1 MVLETSVW
9 LSNSK
14 TKHRSCNWSVSKRGL
29 KDNINELHIVA
40 KGLLEYETLSGQ
52 EINDLVKGIK
62 PNRDDFDDN
71 DSSPEPTIATSIPKT
86 SNTVHPQT
94 N

>member
-1 MVLETSVW
+1 
-9 LSNSK
+9 
-14 TKHRSCNWSVSKRGL
+14 VSR
-29 KDNINELHIVA
+29 N
-40 KGLLEYETLSGQ
+40 Y
-52 EINDLVKGIK
+52 DLVKGIK